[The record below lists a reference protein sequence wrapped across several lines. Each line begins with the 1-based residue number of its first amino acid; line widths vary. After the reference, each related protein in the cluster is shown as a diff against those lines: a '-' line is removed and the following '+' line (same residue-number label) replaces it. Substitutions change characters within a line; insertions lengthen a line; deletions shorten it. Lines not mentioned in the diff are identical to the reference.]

1 MNRRIRGKINS
12 GEIGALYDNGRIK
25 MCDMI
30 KFTNTISTAEF
41 CKLRE
46 SVGFQ
51 KLTIKQAETVLSNT
65 TFIVNAVYGEK
76 SVGIV
81 RVLTDMLTD
90 AYITDVIVNP
100 DFQGKGLGKQL
111 LDKTLEYLKCH
122 SMEKVTLA
130 CSLYANP
137 GKEVFYEKL
146 GFKKL
151 PDNKYGYGMLIEFI
165 K

>member
-1 MNRRIRGKINS
+1 MG
-12 GEIGALYDNGRIK
+12 
-25 MCDMI
+25 DMI
-30 KFTNTISTAEF
+30 KFKNTISTAEF

-51 KLTIKQAETVLSNT
+51 KLTTKQAETVLSNT

-100 DFQGKGLGKQL
+100 DLQGKGIGKQL
-111 LDKTLEYLKCH
+111 LDKTLEYLKYH
-122 SMEKVTLA
+122 SMENVTLA

-137 GKEVFYEKL
+137 DKEAFYEKF
-146 GFKKL
+146 GFRKL
-151 PDNKYGYGMLIEFI
+151 PNNKYGYGMLLEL
-165 K
+165 

>member
-1 MNRRIRGKINS
+1 MS
-12 GEIGALYDNGRIK
+12 
-25 MCDMI
+25 DMI
-30 KFTNTISTAEF
+30 NFKNTISTVEF

-51 KLTIKQAETVLSNT
+51 KLTTKQAETVLSNT

-100 DFQGKGLGKQL
+100 DFQGKGLGKQ
-111 LDKTLEYLKCH
+111 
-122 SMEKVTLA
+122 
-130 CSLYANP
+130 
-137 GKEVFYEKL
+137 G
-146 GFKKL
+146 
-151 PDNKYGYGMLIEFI
+151 I
-165 K
+165 KQSELTK

>member
-1 MNRRIRGKINS
+1 MG
-12 GEIGALYDNGRIK
+12 
-25 MCDMI
+25 DMI
-30 KFTNTISTAEF
+30 KFKNTISTAEF

-51 KLTIKQAETVLSNT
+51 KLTEKQAETVLSNT

-100 DFQGKGLGKQL
+100 DLQGKGIGKQL
-111 LDKTLEYLKCH
+111 LDKTLEYLKYH
-122 SMEKVTLA
+122 SMENVTLA

-137 GKEVFYEKL
+137 DKEAFYEKF
-146 GFKKL
+146 GFRKL
-151 PDNKYGYGMLIEFI
+151 PNNKYGYGMLLEL
-165 K
+165 

>member
-1 MNRRIRGKINS
+1 MS
-12 GEIGALYDNGRIK
+12 
-25 MCDMI
+25 DMI
-30 KFTNTISTAEF
+30 KFKNTISPAEF

-51 KLTIKQAETVLSNT
+51 KLTAKQAETVLSNT
-65 TFIVNAVYGEK
+65 TFIVNAVYREK

-81 RVLTDMLTD
+81 RILTDMLTD
-90 AYITDVIVNP
+90 AYITDVIVDP

-111 LDKTLEYLKCH
+111 LDKTLEYLKYN
-122 SMEKVTLA
+122 SMENVILA

-137 GKEVFYEKL
+137 GKEAFYEKF

-151 PDNKYGYGMLIEFI
+151 PNDKYGYGMLIEL
-165 K
+165 

>member
-1 MNRRIRGKINS
+1 M
-12 GEIGALYDNGRIK
+12 K
-25 MCDMI
+25 MSDMI
-30 KFTNTISTAEF
+30 EFKNTISTEEF

-51 KLTIKQAETVLSNT
+51 KLTTKQAETVLSNT
-65 TFIVNAVYGEK
+65 TFIVNAIYGEK

-90 AYITDVIVNP
+90 AYITDVIVNSN
-100 DFQGKGLGKQL
+100 FQGKGLGKQL
-111 LDKTLEYLKCH
+111 MDKTLEYLKCH

-151 PDNKYGYGMLIEFI
+151 PNNKYGYGMLIEL
-165 K
+165 

>member
-1 MNRRIRGKINS
+1 MS
-12 GEIGALYDNGRIK
+12 
-25 MCDMI
+25 DMI
-30 KFTNTISTAEF
+30 KFQNSISAAEF

-51 KLTIKQAETVLSNT
+51 KLTMEQAETVLSNT
-65 TFIVNAVYGEK
+65 TFIVNAVYEGK

-81 RVLTDMLTD
+81 RILTDMLTD
-90 AYITDVIVNP
+90 AYITDVIVIP
-100 DFQGKGLGKQL
+100 DFQGRGLGKQL
-111 LDKTLEYLKCH
+111 LDKTLEYLKYH
-122 SMEKVTLA
+122 SMESVKLA

-151 PDNKYGYGMLIEFI
+151 PDNKYGYGMLTEL
-165 K
+165 